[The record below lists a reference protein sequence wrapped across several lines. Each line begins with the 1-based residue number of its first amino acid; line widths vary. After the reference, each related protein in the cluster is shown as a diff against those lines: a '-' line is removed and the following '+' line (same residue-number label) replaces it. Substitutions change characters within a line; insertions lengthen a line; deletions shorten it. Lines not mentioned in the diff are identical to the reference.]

1 MLERCQD
8 SPVLHVDY
16 MGGKRIANHALPF
29 PPNNYSSG
37 ANRAARE
44 PNVSQPGVI
53 LKPSPISSR

>member
-44 PNVSQPGVI
+44 PNVS
-53 LKPSPISSR
+53 